1 MSIKL
6 IEMNMTVLNNQLTP
20 LTPLMP
26 VPVPTEYTISVQEM
40 NNINNVNELNRHKLI
55 DRMETIFT
63 NRESVNIMYTHGVV
77 TGFIVGVA
85 SIVGLIS
92 YLNRII

>member
-6 IEMNMTVLNNQLTP
+6 IEMNMTVLNNQVSP
-20 LTPLMP
+20 LASMP
-26 VPVPTEYTISVQEM
+26 PEYTISIQEM
-40 NNINNVNELNRHKLI
+40 NNINTVNELNRHKLI

-63 NRESVNIMYTHGVV
+63 NRESVNMMYTHGIV

>member
-6 IEMNMTVLNNQLTP
+6 IEMNMTVLNNQHTP
-20 LTPLMP
+20 LLVTPGH
-26 VPVPTEYTISVQEM
+26 TEYTISIEDM
-40 NNINNVNELNRHKLI
+40 NNMNNVNELNRHKLI

-63 NRESVNIMYTHGVV
+63 NRESVNMMYTHGVV

>member
-1 MSIKL
+1 
-6 IEMNMTVLNNQLTP
+6 MNTTVLNNQLNPMSPRATP
-20 LTPLMP
+20 P
-26 VPVPTEYTISVQEM
+26 EYTISIQDM

-63 NRESVNIMYTHGVV
+63 NRESVSMMYTHGVV

>member
-6 IEMNMTVLNNQLTP
+6 IEMNMTVLNNQHAPLPVTP
-20 LTPLMP
+20 GH
-26 VPVPTEYTISVQEM
+26 TEYTISIEDM
-40 NNINNVNELNRHKLI
+40 NNMNNVNELNRHKLI

-63 NRESVNIMYTHGVV
+63 NRESVNMMYTHGVV

>member
-1 MSIKL
+1 MSIKV
-6 IEMNMTVLNNQLTP
+6 IEMNMTVLNNQHVPLPVTP
-20 LTPLMP
+20 AH
-26 VPVPTEYTISVQEM
+26 TEYTISIQDM

-55 DRMETIFT
+55 DRMVTIFT
-63 NRESVNIMYTHGVV
+63 NRESVNMMYTHGVV

>member
-6 IEMNMTVLNNQLTP
+6 IEMNMTVLNNQHTP
-20 LTPLMP
+20 LPSTQ
-26 VPVPTEYTISVQEM
+26 PTEYTISIQDM

-55 DRMETIFT
+55 DRMESIFT
-63 NRESVNIMYTHGVV
+63 NRENVNTMYTHGVV

>member
-1 MSIKL
+1 
-6 IEMNMTVLNNQLTP
+6 MNMTVLNNQLNHVPSTP
-20 LTPLMP
+20 TS
-26 VPVPTEYTISVQEM
+26 TEYTISVQEM

-77 TGFIVGVA
+77 TGIIVGFA
-85 SIVGLIS
+85 SIVGLTS
-92 YLNRII
+92 